1 MNLKKRIY
9 TDTSVIG
16 GCLDVEFEEGSN
28 ALFETFNS
36 GTNIIVV
43 SNLTLVELENAPQSV
58 KEVLQKV
65 PVEFIEY
72 LEFSEEANNLAETYL
87 HDGVVSKKSRVD
99 AQHIA
104 IATINRTN
112 VLVSWN
118 FKHIVNLDKIHG
130 YNAVNLKL
138 GYPMIEIRTPI
149 EVLKYEN

>member
-87 HDGVVSKKSRVD
+87 QDGVVSKNSSVD